1 MITLSELLAIFLINL
16 EPWFF
21 IFVVPILAI
30 FAVLFVWVTIKAVK
44 RKKEKDREK
53 EHEIHE
59 G

>member
-21 IFVVPILAI
+21 IFVIPILAL
-30 FAVLFVWVTIKAVK
+30 FAVLFVWVTVKAVK
-44 RKKEKDREK
+44 KKREKDREK